1 MNNVASRFLRALA
14 VAFALLSTAQSTAVA
29 QTSSGKGTA
38 PASLLIRGGSVLDGT
53 GSPAKRL
60 DVRIVGDEIAEIAA
74 SLAPRPGERVI
85 DAKGL
90 TVTPGFIDMHSHAD
104 RGLGSMPSAES
115 QVRQGITTAV
125 VGQDGGSALPVSD
138 FFEEVDRL
146 HTGINFAS
154 MVGHGSIRAAVM
166 GEDFRRAATPTEVQA
181 MKVLVERGMK
191 DGAVGLSSG
200 TEYDPGF
207 YSTPAEVQA
216 LAKVVAPF
224 GGYYAS
230 HVRDEEDGVLDAWR
244 EVIEVGSTTGIPVH
258 ISHAK
263 LASKPVWGKA
273 PQALALLDSAERAG
287 VKVTADW
294 YPYTYWSSSM
304 YVVIPDRDYDNRRKW
319 EVGLDEIGGADHILV
334 TSYRPDSTLEGKTVA
349 EIAAL
354 RKSDPV
360 TTIIDMIH
368 TAGPNIGII
377 ATAMNEKDLERLVAD
392 PRVMIC
398 SDGGLSGAHPRGYG
412 AFPRVLGEY
421 VRKRGIIT
429 LAEAIAKMTSR
440 SARLLG
446 FQDRG
451 VIAKGKK
458 ADIVVLDPARVEDR
472 GTKLNPAQDP
482 VGIPYVVVN
491 GEVVLDNGRM
501 TDARPGRALRRSGWQ
516 APAAAGAN

>member
-1 MNNVASRFLRALA
+1 MKTVKRLLHAL
-14 VAFALLSTAQSTAVA
+14 VIMYALLAATEARAAAQAA
-29 QTSSGKGTA
+29 GGERPA
-38 PASLLIRGGSVLDGT
+38 PTSLLIRGGSVLDGT
-53 GSPAKRL
+53 GAPAKRL
-60 DVRIVGDEIAEIAA
+60 DVRVVGDEISEIAA
-74 SLAPRPGERVI
+74 SLSPRPGERVI
-85 DAKGL
+85 DATGL

-104 RGLGSMPSAES
+104 RGIERMPAAES

-125 VGQDGGSALPVSD
+125 VGQDGGSSLPVSD

-154 MVGHGSIRAAVM
+154 MVGHGTVRGAVM
-166 GEDFRRAATPTEVQA
+166 GEDFRRAATPAEVEA
-181 MKVLVERGMK
+181 MKVLVDRGMK

-200 TEYDPGF
+200 TEYDPGY
-207 YSTPAEVQA
+207 YSTPAEIQA
-216 LAKVVAPF
+216 LARMVAPY

-230 HVRDEEDGVLDAWR
+230 HVRDEEDGVLAAWQ
-244 EVIEVGSTTGIPVH
+244 EVIDVGRAAGLPVH

-273 PQALALLDSAERAG
+273 SQALALLDSAERAG
-287 VKVTADW
+287 VKVSADW

-304 YVVIPDRDYDNRRKW
+304 YVVIPDRDFDNRKKW
-319 EVGLDEIGGADHILV
+319 ERGLDDIGGADHILV

-349 EIAAL
+349 QIATL

-377 ATAMNEKDLERLVAD
+377 ATAMDEKDLERLVAD
-392 PRVMIC
+392 PRVTIC

-412 AFPRVLGEY
+412 AFPRVLGVF
-421 VRKRGIIT
+421 VRDRGVIT
-429 LAEAIAKMTSR
+429 LAEGIAKMTSR
-440 SARLLG
+440 SAAVLG

-458 ADIVVLDPARVEDR
+458 ADIVVLDPARVADR
-472 GTKLNPAQDP
+472 GTKLDPAQNP
-482 VGIPYVVVN
+482 VGIPYVIVN
-491 GEVVLDNGRM
+491 GAVVLDDGQL
-501 TDARPGRALRRSGWQ
+501 TDARPGRALRRSGWK
-516 APAAAGAN
+516 APAAPGAH